1 MSQIYGIINIT
12 EFLKASSL
20 TNYVYQQVTLSDWNV
35 NSLISSKF
43 VGIGLQGTFTD
54 ENFSFDDYGYV
65 LHVNGSAYFQ
75 DYCKFNDN
83 IYVSN
88 DVNINNNLIV
98 NGNTQIN
105 TLSVNNLSI
114 YEYATINNVSINN
127 LDVTDSLNI
136 NCQATFYN
144 NVSIL
149 GVTEINNDLIVNDN
163 IYANDSINVS
173 NNLNISNNLS
183 VNNNISTNTLFVN
196 SSSYFNTN
204 ISVPII
210 YVNNASINTI
220 KNSNISTT
228 NISIL
233 NNATIG
239 NNLNVSNHIYST
251 NFSASNDATITKDL
265 YVNNYAYL
273 KNISVSNNTNT
284 NALFVSG
291 NSSLHNTSLQNATIT
306 NSLIVNGITTLD
318 GTNITGYATL
328 KNTLYI
334 RQNISNSLI
343 DLVHIGPNTTQ
354 KYINNQLRLDV
365 DGTAFIDTLYANSI
379 ICDDVKNTSASN
391 AVVVIGITAFSIVNK
406 TENDGTP
413 LFGRSI
419 YGTTPND
426 NIFITHFTA
435 GQICHGLKSSS
446 NPAYANI
453 SSYFDLDAYSNFSGI
468 TYDGSF
474 NIGQRIPS
482 IFNLNASG
490 VINYD
495 GSFNIGQT
503 NLSTQFNLNGNGTI
517 NYDGSFNIGKTNL
530 SSIIN
535 LNGNGIINYDGSF
548 NIGQKNV
555 NTQFNLNGNGA
566 INFNGNT
573 TLTGTLDISASSLI
587 DGIQYNGPVTIISND
602 AHLDLDGIVNL
613 YGSLYLTKS
622 NVNLPVISAEGDIDI
637 EGDIMVNGNI
647 ELTTDITIG
656 GNIYSKSDIKIKNN
670 ITKLN
675 NCLEKIDNI
684 HGYNYTRIDLSDTE
698 KLHIGLIAQ
707 EVESIYPEIISEI
720 NNVKT
725 INYNS
730 INAILLECIKELK
743 VELIEMKKELTQL
756 KLK

>member
-43 VGIGLQGTFTD
+43 VGIGLQGIISD
-54 ENFSFDDYGYV
+54 ENFSFDDYGYI
-65 LHVNGSAYFQ
+65 LHVNGSSYFQ
-75 DYCKFNDN
+75 DFCKFNDN
-83 IYVSN
+83 IYVEN
-88 DVNINNNLIV
+88 DVNINNNLNV

-114 YEYATINNVSINN
+114 YNSATINNVSINN

-149 GVTEINNDLIVNDN
+149 GVTEINNNLIVNDN
-163 IYANDSINVS
+163 IYVNDSINVS
-173 NNLNISNNLS
+173 NNIDISNNLI
-183 VNNNISTNTLFVN
+183 VHNNISTNTLFVN

-210 YVNNASINTI
+210 YVNNAYINTI
-220 KNSNISTT
+220 QNSNISTT

-233 NNATIG
+233 NNATIY

-251 NFSASNDATITKDL
+251 NFSASNNATINKDL

-273 KNISVSNNTNT
+273 KNISVSDNTNT
-284 NALFVSG
+284 TALFVSG
-291 NSSLHNTSLQNATIT
+291 NTSLHNTSLQNATIM
-306 NSLIVNGITTLD
+306 NNLLVNGITTLNT
-318 GTNITGYATL
+318 TNIDGYSTL

-334 RQNISNSLI
+334 RANISNSLI
-343 DLVHIGPNTTQ
+343 DLVHIGPNSVQ
-354 KYINNQLRLDV
+354 KYANNELRLDV
-365 DGTAFIDTLYANSI
+365 DGTAYIDLLYARSI
-379 ICDDVKNTSASN
+379 RCDDVANTSKSN
-391 AVVVIGITAFSIVNK
+391 IVESTGITSFSIIN
-406 TENDGTP
+406 TTQSNGQP
-413 LFGRSI
+413 IYGRSV
-419 YGTTPND
+419 YGSTPSD
-426 NIFITHFTA
+426 NIYITHFTA
-435 GQICHGLKSSS
+435 GQICHGIVQSKDPFYVNVSTF
-446 NPAYANI
+446 
-453 SSYFDLDAYSNFSGI
+453 FDLKAYNNFDGI
-468 TYDGSF
+468 IYDGPV
-474 NIGQRIPS
+474 NIGSRIENT
-482 IFNLNASG
+482 FNLNASG
-490 VINYD
+490 IINYD
-495 GSFNIGQT
+495 GSFNIGQKK
-503 NLSTQFNLNGNGTI
+503 LSTLFNLNGNGTI
-517 NYDGSFNIGKTNL
+517 NYDGSFNIGQKDINTK
-530 SSIIN
+530 IN
-535 LNGNGIINYDGSF
+535 LNGNGIINYDGLF

-555 NTQFNLNGNGA
+555 NTQFNLNGNGI

-573 TLTGTLDISASSLI
+573 TLSGTLDISASSLT
-587 DGIQYNGPVTIISND
+587 DGIQYNGPVSISSTD
-602 AHLDLDGIVNL
+602 ALLDLDGMINL
-613 YGSLYLTKS
+613 YGSLYITKS
-622 NVNLPVISAEGDIDI
+622 INNVPVISADGDIDI
-637 EGDIMVNGNI
+637 EGNIMVNGNI
-647 ELTTDITIG
+647 QLTSDITIG

-675 NCLEKIDNI
+675 NCLEKIDNM
-684 HGYNYTRIDLSDTE
+684 HGYNYTRNDLIDTE

-730 INAILLECIKELK
+730 INAILLECVKELK
-743 VELIEMKKELTQL
+743 LELIEIKKELTQL